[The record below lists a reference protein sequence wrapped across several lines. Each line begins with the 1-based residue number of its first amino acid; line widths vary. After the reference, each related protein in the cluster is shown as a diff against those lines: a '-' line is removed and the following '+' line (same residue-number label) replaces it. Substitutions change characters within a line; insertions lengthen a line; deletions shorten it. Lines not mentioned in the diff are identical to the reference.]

1 MANTIDTPLP
11 PTTLHAEIQLRRRG
25 VRRHLLDILLAYG
38 DTDRDVGG
46 GCTARS
52 CSSFAIADAARHG
65 IMSGDLEQLRRLV
78 AVIGPDGVI
87 VTVMNRPTWYARFQ
101 RGHARLTAR
110 ERALKA
116 ERRSRGGGR

>member
-78 AVIGPDGVI
+78 AVIGADGVI